1 MALPMGVSRGTLG
14 ALTMK
19 TRIIVCLG
27 LFALGAFLEAAPL
40 RVHIISGAKEYRS
53 EASMKGFSQWMAK
66 RYDVKFTASWGHDG
80 IEKLAGLDALKD
92 ADVMFVFAR
101 RMKLKEEQMKLI
113 RAHWEAGK
121 PVVGVRTASHAFQK
135 ADNEIFDRKVMGGN
149 YLGHFSN
156 EPLRVI
162 NVAKAHPVLRGVRP
176 FGSSKLYKAG
186 PLAKSA
192 TVLQRGDIG
201 TDKQDVTWVNTWKG
215 GRTFYTSLGVPED
228 FENENFKRL
237 LVNAIFWTAKR
248 DLLRR

>member
-1 MALPMGVSRGTLG
+1 MGV
-14 ALTMK
+14 
-19 TRIIVCLG
+19 
-27 LFALGAFLEAAPL
+27 
-40 RVHIISGAKEYRS
+40 
-53 EASMKGFSQWMAK
+53 
-66 RYDVKFTASWGHDG
+66 
-80 IEKLAGLDALKD
+80 
-92 ADVMFVFAR
+92 
-101 RMKLKEEQMKLI
+101 
-113 RAHWEAGK
+113 
-121 PVVGVRTASHAFQK
+121 
-135 ADNEIFDRKVMGGN
+135 N

-156 EPLRVI
+156 EPLRVT
-162 NVAKAHPVLRGVRP
+162 NVAKAHPVLRGVRE

-186 PLAKSA
+186 VLAKSA